1 MMTKQI
7 ETGVKFRLATIAV
20 TLVVVLASPVLAQNG
35 PRGRGN
41 GPRTGIAAAG
51 EPLTAEETADLLY
64 MREEEKLARDVY
76 QHFFEKWNLV
86 IFANIS
92 ASEDRHTNAITRKL
106 ARYGVADPGM
116 EYPAGVYANEELNQ
130 LYATLVAQGDVSVEA
145 ALEVGILVEEIDIA
159 DLEEALLRTNK
170 LDVKRVYTNLLN
182 GSYNHLEAFRN
193 THEAVCQATAQ

>member
-1 MMTKQI
+1 MTKI
-7 ETGVKFRLATIAV
+7 DKNTRFPFAIIAAVLVFVLATP
-20 TLVVVLASPVLAQNG
+20 TLAQNG

-41 GPRTGIAAAG
+41 GPGTGIAAAG
-51 EPLTAEETADLLY
+51 EALTEAETADLLY

-86 IFANIS
+86 IFENIS
-92 ASEDRHTNAITRKL
+92 ASEDQHMNAIARKL
-106 ARYGVADPGM
+106 ARYGVADPGAQ
-116 EYPAGVYANEELNQ
+116 YPAGVYANQELNQ
-130 LYATLVAQGDVSVEA
+130 LYATLVAQGDVSVQA
-145 ALEVGILVEEIDIA
+145 ALEVGIIVEETDIA

>member
-1 MMTKQI
+1 MTKI
-7 ETGVKFRLATIAV
+7 DKNTRFPFAIIAAVLVFVLATP
-20 TLVVVLASPVLAQNG
+20 TLAQNG

-41 GPRTGIAAAG
+41 GPGTGIAAAG
-51 EPLTAEETADLLY
+51 EALTEAETADLLY

-86 IFANIS
+86 IFENIS
-92 ASEDRHTNAITRKL
+92 ASEDQHMNAIARKL
-106 ARYGVADPGM
+106 ARYGVADPGAQ
-116 EYPAGVYANEELNQ
+116 YPAGVYANQELNQ
-130 LYATLVAQGDVSVEA
+130 LYATLAAQGDVSVQA
-145 ALEVGILVEEIDIA
+145 ALEVGIIVEETDIA

-193 THEAVCQATAQ
+193 THGAVCQATAQ